1 MASIDLIP
9 NDYRTW
15 LIQRRVLRNAGIT
28 VAIAALAVFGGASAI
43 GSAAKTAQQTAA
55 DLRVRNAIT
64 QNQQQELQN
73 MKQQQAE
80 YERQWSL
87 LRGLRAG
94 AAVEDIFRIVD
105 ESLDG
110 DKLWFVDWSFRRA
123 GVIVDGQQRGVE
135 TGYFII
141 VDAEGG
147 PASNRDYSVET
158 HMSIRGQAHDHQAL
172 SGFVRAL
179 FEQDLIKDVSVQRTS
194 RTSLGVRRIVDFD
207 ITVVLNSSSTES

>member
-9 NDYRTW
+9 NDYRDW
-15 LIQRRVLRNAGIT
+15 LLQRRMLRNAGIV
-28 VAIAALAVFGGASAI
+28 VAIIALTVFGGASAL
-43 GSAAKTAQQTAA
+43 GNAAKAAQQTAA
-55 DLRVRNAIT
+55 ELRVRNAIT
-64 QNQQQELQN
+64 QSQQQELQN
-73 MKQQQAE
+73 MRQQQAE

-105 ESLDG
+105 ESLEG

-141 VDAEGG
+141 VEEENGQVG
-147 PASNRDYSVET
+147 NRDYSVET

-194 RTSLGVRRIVDFD
+194 RTNLGIRRIVDFD
-207 ITVVLNSSSTES
+207 ITVVLNSAPTES

>member
-15 LIQRRVLRNAGIT
+15 LLQRRTLRNAGIA
-28 VAIAALAVFGGASAI
+28 VAVAALAVFGGASAV
-43 GSAAKTAQQTAA
+43 GSAASSAQQTAA
-55 DLRVRNAIT
+55 ELRVRNAIT
-64 QNQQQELQN
+64 QSQQQELQI
-73 MKQQQAE
+73 MKEQQAE

-94 AAVEDIFRIVD
+94 ADVEDIFRIVD

-110 DKLWFVDWSFRRA
+110 DKLWFVDWNFRRA
-123 GVIVDGQQRGVE
+123 GVIVDGEQRGVE

-141 VDAEGG
+141 VEAEDG
-147 PASNRDYSVET
+147 PDRRRDYSVET
-158 HMSIRGQAHDHQAL
+158 HMSIRGQAQDHRAL
-172 SGFVRAL
+172 SGFVRSL

-194 RTSLGVRRIVDFD
+194 RADLGTRRIVDFD